1 MKEQVNGIKERVSR
15 HVQSEY
21 KSVPV
26 SGKGLVGRAHQMG
39 IEVRWIDSFVLLRSD
54 QS

>member
-26 SGKGLVGRAHQMG
+26 SGKGLVGRAHEMG